1 MDTVSLDGAGREFLV
16 NPKNS
21 LKTVTW
27 GPFEDT
33 VKVELTFYHKKGD
46 SWTLSTIKEDKM
58 KEFTDNALQSV
69 VSLIPVDDGGHGAVD
84 YQNIIA
90 NVSRT
95 TLF

>member
-33 VKVELTFYHKKGD
+33 VKVELTFYHKKDD

-58 KEFTDNALQSV
+58 KE
-69 VSLIPVDDGGHGAVD
+69 VSSSLAGLGR
-84 YQNIIA
+84 Y
-90 NVSRT
+90 
-95 TLF
+95 